1 MRRLATLL
9 AAAIGVAAAH
19 AASAA
24 DLPARGPVYKAPVA
38 IAAYNWSGC
47 YIGGNVGGA
56 WGRSNV
62 DIPLYP
68 DNFNIDTSSVTGGG
82 HVGCN
87 YMFPNRWVIGIEG
100 DWSAMDLDG
109 DAATT
114 NGPVLGER
122 FFVKW
127 DWMATVRG
135 RLGYSWDRTLVYVTG
150 GGAWANLD
158 SANYIPACVP
168 GCGVNASATYS
179 GWTVGFGFEYAMTQ
193 RWIIG
198 VEYLHAEF
206 DGKTFFFNGPTTVD
220 HDVDLVRA
228 RLSFKW

>member
-1 MRRLATLL
+1 MRRFALLL
-9 AAAIGVAAAH
+9 AAAIGVGASH

-24 DLPARGPVYKAPVA
+24 DLPIRTPAYKAPMAV
-38 IAAYNWSGC
+38 AAYNWSGC

-56 WGRSNV
+56 WGSSNV

-68 DNFNIDTSSVTGGG
+68 DNFNIDTSSVAGGG

-109 DAATT
+109 DRATT
-114 NGPVLGER
+114 GSLVLGER

-127 DWMATVRG
+127 DWLATVRG
-135 RLGYSWDRTLVYVTG
+135 RLGYAWDRTLVYVTG

-158 SANYIPACVP
+158 AANYLPACVP
-168 GCGVNASATYS
+168 GCGVNASSTYS
-179 GWTVGFGFEYAMTQ
+179 GWTVGVGFEYAMTQ
-193 RWIIG
+193 NWILG
-198 VEYLHAEF
+198 LEYLHAEF
-206 DGKTFFFNGPTTVD
+206 DGKTFIFNGPTTVD